1 MTRSHFR
8 SVVQFVTLLALPSS
22 LLSCS
27 AGSLIA
33 ERESMPAARA
43 SLMPEYRIFY
53 DSLSEYGDW
62 VLIEPFGYVFR
73 PRVNPVAWRPFE
85 DGFWTPTDVY
95 GWTWISS
102 EPFGWA
108 TYHYGTWLSDRF
120 QGWVWV
126 PGTEWG
132 PAWVNWE
139 TTDEYVGWAP
149 QSPRG
154 GSYSN
159 LPTSAFSY
167 VPVSAMGS
175 PALSTKILDPATAA
189 AKVQNPR
196 RIDNS
201 ADVQG
206 VRINRGPDIRWVE
219 ERTGPLQRARVQDLV
234 PPGDAATLRQREA
247 ARRPQ
252 LGGAQRGNGPGATGA
267 LRHVTSPDS
276 TRDAAAQAAREA
288 RAMQDRGFVGPRVQ
302 VVRPI
307 GVPERRGSLA
317 PGSQTPDRSGR
328 DTTRVR

>member
-1 MTRSHFR
+1 MTRSHLR
-8 SVVQFVTLLALPSS
+8 RVVQFVTLMALPFS

-196 RIDNS
+196 RIDNT

-219 ERTGPLQRARVQDLV
+219 EHTGPLQRTRVQDLV

-252 LGGAQRGNGPGATGA
+252 LGGAQRGDGLATPGASGA

-288 RAMQDRGFVGPRVQ
+288 RAMQDRGFVGPRIQ

-307 GVPERRGSLA
+307 GVPERRA
-317 PGSQTPDRSGR
+317 PGLQAPGRSAR
-328 DTTRVR
+328 DTTRGR

>member
-1 MTRSHFR
+1 MIRSLLR
-8 SVVQFVTLLALPSS
+8 RVAQIVTLVVLPFSI
-22 LLSCS
+22 LSCT
-27 AGSLIA
+27 AGSLVA
-33 ERESMPAARA
+33 ERESMSAARA
-43 SLMPEYRIFY
+43 SLLPEYRIFY
-53 DSLSEYGDW
+53 DSLGEYGDW

-126 PGTEWG
+126 PGTDWG
-132 PAWVNWE
+132 PAWVTWE
-139 TTDEYVGWAP
+139 TTDQYVGWAP
-149 QSPRG
+149 QYPRG

-159 LPTSAFSY
+159 LTTSAFQY

-175 PALSTKILDPATAA
+175 PAISSKILDPDTAA
-189 AKVQNPR
+189 SKIQDAR
-196 RIDNS
+196 RIDNT
-201 ADVQG
+201 ADIQG

-219 ERTGPLQRARVQDLV
+219 QSTGPLQRSLVEDLV
-234 PPGDAATLRQREA
+234 LPGDAAALRQREA
-247 ARRPQ
+247 ANRTR
-252 LGGAQRGNGPGATGA
+252 LGGAPAVPSTTGA

-276 TRDAAAQAAREA
+276 TRDAAAQAARDA

-307 GVPERRGSLA
+307 GVPERRGSAA
-317 PGSQTPDRSGR
+317 PGTRSQTPGGSGR